1 MTPATRKRLEKLEA
15 QHNTPDAVTEAKLLA
30 RAIAWL
36 ADAPADRPPM
46 PDDLQAPVAR
56 LLRECPEMADG
67 F

>member
-15 QHNTPDAVTEAKLLA
+15 IHTAPDAVAEANLLA
-30 RAIAWL
+30 RAITWL
-36 ADAPADRPPM
+36 AAAPADRPPM
-46 PDDLQAPVAR
+46 PDDLHVPVAR